1 MSVVKPLLM
10 LLVMCVAACDGGG
23 HGFDPSSVT
32 CTDTSIAAV
41 IRLDFFSL
49 EPKGYALFTGDGE
62 PVTVAE
68 AVVIAEAAP
77 ADYYAG
83 NEYEVV
89 DGNPADG
96 DVAVLLDDPGD
107 FGGQAIVD
115 LRTGTLV
122 FKAGVVWG
130 GEGEI
135 HVPETWVPPDGLEHL
150 SSSAPEP
157 ATLDVIKEPCLWWE
171 DEACYSH
178 VENTMKETPCTT
190 GEDALAVVRHSRLAH
205 EIAACGDYRA
215 VAVFWARAVGGV
227 DFDTAEWIVVLT
239 GMAFEE
245 AR

>member
-1 MSVVKPLLM
+1 MKATWVLLM
-10 LLVMCVAACDGGG
+10 VCLAGCGGG
-23 HGFDPSSVT
+23 SDGFDPSSVT

-68 AVVIAEAAP
+68 AVAIAEAAP

-115 LRTGTLV
+115 LRTGTLL

-130 GEGEI
+130 GRGRSTPRRPGRPRMGWGTSRRA
-135 HVPETWVPPDGLEHL
+135 HPNLLCWKRSRSPFCGGKTR
-150 SSSAPEP
+150 P
-157 ATLDVIKEPCLWWE
+157 ATPKP
-171 DEACYSH
+171 
-178 VENTMKETPCTT
+178 TTP
-190 GEDALAVVRHSRLAH
+190 
-205 EIAACGDYRA
+205 
-215 VAVFWARAVGGV
+215 
-227 DFDTAEWIVVLT
+227 
-239 GMAFEE
+239 
-245 AR
+245 